1 MNSATAKHRPPPRIP
16 YFLLASVSAVAMLP
30 WFGID
35 LVHHLRARSYV
46 AMAEA
51 SEAKPEAPKAE
62 AKVPQ
67 APPAFEH
74 EEQPADARVLAE
86 VARRNAELDR
96 REKELQAREARV
108 EATEK
113 LARQQV
119 TELTQIRDQVEK
131 LVGHE
136 STAAGGDMDLLVG
149 LFTNMK
155 PAQAAVVIGKLDP
168 PKAALILEH
177 IDTRM
182 AGPILAA
189 MDPSS
194 ALGITE
200 EIEQRRATF
209 QH

>member
-1 MNSATAKHRPPPRIP
+1 MSSAVTKLRAPPRVP
-16 YFLLASVSAVAMLP
+16 YFLLAAVGATAMVP
-30 WFGID
+30 WFGLD
-35 LVHHLRARSYV
+35 LIHHLHARSYV
-46 AMAEA
+46 ASAEA
-51 SEAKPEAPKAE
+51 SEVKPEAPKVE
-62 AKVPQ
+62 ARPPQ

-96 REKELQAREARV
+96 REKDLQAREVRV

-119 TELTQIRDQVEK
+119 AELTQLRAQVEK

-136 STAAGGDMDLLVG
+136 SKAAGNDMDLLVG

-177 IDTRM
+177 IDTHM

-194 ALGITE
+194 ALGITQ
-200 EIEQRRATF
+200 EIEQRRTAF